1 MAKHCWQPWMNV
13 MINSY
18 VLSPSAIEHL
28 FFTSSELATGMGGG
42 VRLIITFFFEKICI
56 VQTST
61 YLLSPRRNFAL
72 LSSRQNLDIPKYH
85 YSDRMS
91 VYIKDVFTTMIRGSS
106 LSKQPWRAKSI
117 ILVSWCSS

>member
-42 VRLIITFFFEKICI
+42 VRLIITFLIN
-56 VQTST
+56 
-61 YLLSPRRNFAL
+61 LLSTNLHIFIISSEKFCVANFLPELGHTKISLPRRDECVYQ
-72 LSSRQNLDIPKYH
+72 RCIYYH
-85 YSDRMS
+85 DS
-91 VYIKDVFTTMIRGSS
+91 
-106 LSKQPWRAKSI
+106 WI
-117 ILVSWCSS
+117 ILTKTALEG